1 MTEARGR
8 MDGTMTTVVIVAAAA
23 FEVVL
28 LVVSAVLWTGEKSY
42 RQTRELGRSVRKPVK
57 PDRFK
62 SG

>member
-1 MTEARGR
+1 